1 MIRLTITNTDTGGD
15 FPAILGNWS
24 FWILPV
30 SSNQV
35 ILCNIVKAKVIIENM
50 NINGD
55 ADNNLKAMNEEDPL
69 VIWES
74 S

>member
-1 MIRLTITNTDTGGD
+1 MTSANIGGD
-15 FPAILGNWS
+15 FPDILGTWS

-35 ILCNIVKAKVIIENM
+35 IVCNKVKAKAITENM

-55 ADNNLKAMNEEDPL
+55 AANNRKSINEEDPL
-69 VIWES
+69 VIWEIS
-74 S
+74 